1 MVWAGQEGLEPELR
15 GGAYEAGALPPY
27 SLAPLLKM
35 AWLSDF
41 QMGRYKTTTMG
52 MEEVPVYELT
62 GQAGWEE
69 PHAVVSSG
77 KR

>member
-1 MVWAGQEGLEPELR
+1 
-15 GGAYEAGALPPY
+15 
-27 SLAPLLKM
+27 
-35 AWLSDF
+35 
-41 QMGRYKTTTMG
+41 MG

-69 PHAVVSSG
+69 SHAVVSSG